1 MPGLLSIERRGEV
14 ALVTLQR
21 PEKRNAL
28 SIDLRVEL
36 GDAFASLGADDE
48 VGCVVLTGAGSA
60 FCSGMDVT
68 QFGGD
73 AEHKRRLVETST
85 LAFDAVGTCRRPV
98 VAAVNGPALAGGFA
112 LALLCDL
119 RIAAESATF
128 GYPELPRGIP
138 PSYAAAR
145 AVLPATVAH
154 DLCLTGRVIGPD
166 EALAMGVVRER
177 CRGDVRR
184 ARRRARGPDRRAS
197 APGGPG
203 DQAAQAARALPPLGL
218 SVRGRAQGVRPR
230 PARGRARRGRLI
242 TQLRYGEAA
251 TSRCGQT

>member
-1 MPGLLSIERRGEV
+1 MPGLLSIERLDEV

-36 GDAFASLGADDE
+36 GDAFASLGTDDE
-48 VGCVVLTGAGSA
+48 VGCIVLTGAGSA

-119 RIAAESATF
+119 RIAAGSATF

-154 DLCLTGRVIGPD
+154 DLCLTGRVIGAD
-166 EALAMGVVRER
+166 EALTMGVVRER
-177 CRGDVRR
+177 CRGDAVE
-184 ARRRARGPDRRAS
+184 RGVEL
-197 APGGPG
+197 
-203 DQAAQAARALPPLGL
+203 AAQIAALPRQAVLETKRRKLLERSHLWGFLFEDERKVFARALLGDE
-218 SVRGRAQGVRPR
+218 PD
-230 PARGRARRGRLI
+230 
-242 TQLRYGEAA
+242 EAA
-251 TSRCGQT
+251 